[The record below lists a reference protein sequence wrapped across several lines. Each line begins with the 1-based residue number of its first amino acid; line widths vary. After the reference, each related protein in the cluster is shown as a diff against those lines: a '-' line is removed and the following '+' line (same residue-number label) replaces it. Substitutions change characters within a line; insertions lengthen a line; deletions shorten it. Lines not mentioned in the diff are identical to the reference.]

1 MLTNEKLNGRFKKWT
16 LLHLSRLKLVLC
28 DLCSQTK
35 QKLVTIL
42 TAMAQQF
49 FGNLGSMTLQSTPK
63 ASHQHHASAKVS
75 DDGNNSIGETMPY
88 GTLDEGIEQQ
98 SEDSGISVS
107 KSSTGSSPVNSTV
120 EDVAV
125 QSPTNSRIHDIGKRA
140 QDLIERINERRAMDQ
155 HVINSFEEKLL
166 KKVGEICQQVK
177 EQMFDYYEQHS
188 QGLQASITELSE
200 VLERSSQ
207 LSMELQE
214 ASQTLEAIN
223 KGLQHSTEQ

>member
-1 MLTNEKLNGRFKKWT
+1 
-16 LLHLSRLKLVLC
+16 
-28 DLCSQTK
+28 
-35 QKLVTIL
+35 
-42 TAMAQQF
+42 MAQQF

-63 ASHQHHASAKVS
+63 AGHHHHPLAKVS
-75 DDGNNSIGETMPY
+75 DDGNNSIGETLSY
-88 GTLDEGIEQQ
+88 GTLDESVEQQ
-98 SEDSGISVS
+98 SEDSGICVS
-107 KSSTGSSPVNSTV
+107 KSSTGSSPINSTV

-125 QSPTNSRIHDIGKRA
+125 QSPTNSRIDDIGKRA

-155 HVINSFEEKLL
+155 HVMNCFEEKLI

-188 QGLQASITELSE
+188 QGMQASITELSE

-207 LSMELQE
+207 LSMELQG

-223 KGLQHSTEQ
+223 KDLQHSTEQ